1 MIQPISADSADFGRL
16 CQFRQSLPI
25 SAGSLRNYINSH
37 LKKAE
42 SAEIG
47 SVCRFREIL
56 PILAES
62 AEISKVC
69 RNRQCLLLYKQ
80 ILISAV
86 SAKNVSGNNSVG
98 LQI

>member
-1 MIQPISADSADFGRL
+1 MLKSADSAEIGRL
-16 CQFRQSLPI
+16 CRNRQTLPI
-25 SAGSLRNYINSH
+25 LAGSRRNYINSH

-47 SVCRFREIL
+47 SVCQFRQIL

-69 RNRQCLLLYKQ
+69 RNRQCLLIYKQ
-80 ILISAV
+80 TILISAE